1 MKRDSSI
8 ASASEA
14 EIIALKVLG
23 FLAEEPDR
31 LRRFMDLSGMD
42 LDTIRNSASE
52 PGFLGAVLDHLL
64 GDESLLLVFA
74 ADNAISPERIL
85 TLRRKLPGAAFDL

>member
-31 LRRFMDLSGMD
+31 MRRFMDLCG
-42 LDTIRNSASE
+42 LDIGAIRSQAGE

-74 ADNAISPERIL
+74 ADNAISPDRIL
-85 TLRRKLPGAAFDL
+85 SLRRKLPGAGFDL